1 MTSYNI
7 IKLAAYYYKMA
18 AYYYKM
24 AAYYYKM
31 TYVIITICFPGQQ
44 YSSVCRPLHWS
55 LISRLYKTSDESED
69 LSQRDVA
76 KWKPWNTSYVNEK
89 STQRCYGT
97 D

>member
-31 TYVIITICFPGQQ
+31 TYVTITICFPGQQ
-44 YSSVCRPLHWS
+44 YSSVCRPLHWK
-55 LISRLYKTSDESED
+55 LDI
-69 LSQRDVA
+69 
-76 KWKPWNTSYVNEK
+76 
-89 STQRCYGT
+89 
-97 D
+97 